1 MSWNYVRISEA
12 IEVGWITMKTG
23 ICAFGLRICRIG
35 FVSKG
40 FSKIKLGD
48 EWNGCGLM
56 GMVGVEGWLGI
67 MAILC

>member
-1 MSWNYVRISEA
+1 MKKSSVRISEVIA
-12 IEVGWITMKTG
+12 VGWIVMKTG
-23 ICAFGLRICRIG
+23 ICVFGLRICRIG

-48 EWNGCGLM
+48 EWNECGLM
-56 GMVGVEGWLGI
+56 VRAAEVGWLGI